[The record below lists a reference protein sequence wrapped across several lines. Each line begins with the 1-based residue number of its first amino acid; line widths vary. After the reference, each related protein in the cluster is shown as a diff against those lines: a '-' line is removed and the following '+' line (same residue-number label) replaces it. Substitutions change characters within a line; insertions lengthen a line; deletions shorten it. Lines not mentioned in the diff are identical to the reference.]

1 MNGFNTLD
9 DYYQFVEGDTSL
21 LYDINLAKKLLAL
34 RDKLSDET
42 LKSNCTYELH
52 FVEFPFHKGKL
63 SPQISFTNGEE
74 YPNLSLFQAGVYY
87 LKARAAG
94 TVNSKFRGKYNHLLW
109 ELLKHNDFGRL
120 AVDSYYALL
129 EHVYT
134 HDITI
139 AADTLTQ
146 QAFNNHFETLYT
158 ISQRLN
164 HRANDVMALFDKY
177 LKSDKLSG
185 FRKASMMT
193 FISTEAKKINAPV
206 LQNFFDYS
214 KEIVESGEHPLLV
227 EKHLDL
233 LILLSHKLK
242 VSATPSYEKLAE
254 HFLAEGNKRQ
264 DFISHD
270 FYLKAISNF
279 QKAGNKAKV
288 EDVSGLVEKAKRTLN
303 FKKVTSE
310 HSSEMLNHLWRDMIA
325 RIDKIL
331 ALNDSEAIYDYLI
344 HGPGFLP
351 TAKSLEENIQS
362 EISKIMRVMTFDINK
377 NIDQKGVGGIN
388 VYLVYIQNFTLK
400 LTWYMF
406 SNGIKAGT
414 FTFDSL
420 IGYLKRRSW
429 YGRDFTFIDGDGERQ
444 GFDWIQLISPS
455 LLSFFKQSE
464 LDMAQGKNS
473 DEGYI
478 LAVDSLSLKF
488 EGLLREFCRTIGAQT
503 IEFKADGTQERIS
516 FDKLLS
522 NEKVEAIIPP
532 DDIAFL
538 KWLFTDEGFNLRN
551 NVAHCFYPARKYS
564 AGIMF
569 LLIMALL
576 RLGNYEFNVKGE
588 STTKDQAS

>member
-52 FVEFPFHKGKL
+52 FVEFPFHKGKF

-74 YPNLSLFQAGVYY
+74 YPNLSLFEAGVDY
-87 LKARAAG
+87 LKARAAR

-139 AADTLTQ
+139 AADALTQ

-158 ISQRLN
+158 ISQGLN
-164 HRANDVMALFDKY
+164 YRADDVMALFDKY
-177 LKSDKLSG
+177 LKSDKLSE
-185 FRKASMMT
+185 FRKVSIMT

-214 KEIVESGEHPLLV
+214 KEIVDSGEHPLLV
-227 EKHLDL
+227 EKYLDL

-242 VSATPSYEKLAE
+242 VSAAPLYENLAE
-254 HFLAEGNKRQ
+254 HFLAEGDKRQ

-288 EDVSGLVEKAKRTLN
+288 EEVSVLLEKAKRTLN
-303 FKKVTSE
+303 FKTITTE
-310 HSSEMLNHLWRDMIA
+310 HSSETLNTIWKNMIA
-325 RIDKIL
+325 RLDEIL
-331 ALNDSEAIYDYLI
+331 QAGDSEVIYEYLI

-351 TAKSLEENIQS
+351 TAKSLSNNIES
-362 EISKIMRVMTFDINK
+362 DFAKLMRVMTFDINK
-377 NIDQKGVGGIN
+377 NVNQNGTAGVN
-388 VYLVYIQNFTLK
+388 TYLLYIQNFTLP
-400 LTWYMF
+400 LLWYVF
-406 SNGIKAGT
+406 SNAAKKGT
-414 FTFDSL
+414 FSFDSL
-420 IGYLKRRSW
+420 VTYLKQHSW
-429 YGRDFTFIDGDGERQ
+429 YRKDFTFVDGDGDKQ
-444 GFDWIQLISPS
+444 GFDWIQMLAPA
-455 LLSFFKQSE
+455 LRSFFQQSE
-464 LDMAQGKNS
+464 IDIVQGKNS
-473 DEGYI
+473 DDGYI

-488 EGLLREFCRTIGAQT
+488 EGLLRELCRAIGAQT

-516 FDKLLS
+516 FDKLLG
-522 NEKVEAIIPP
+522 NEKILGLIHA
-532 DDIAFL
+532 DDVAFL
-538 KWLFTDEGFNLRN
+538 KWLFTDEGLNLRN

-569 LLIMALL
+569 LLIVALL
-576 RLGNYEFNVKGE
+576 RLGNYEFNVTAVE
-588 STTKDQAS
+588 Q

>member
-21 LYDINLAKKLLAL
+21 LYDINLAKKLLVL

-42 LKSNCTYELH
+42 LKSSCTYELH
-52 FVEFPFHKGKL
+52 FVEFPFHKGKF
-63 SPQISFTNGEE
+63 SPQISLTNGEE
-74 YPNLSLFQAGVYY
+74 YPNLSAAGVDY
-87 LKARAAG
+87 LKSRG
-94 TVNSKFRGKYNHLLW
+94 SKTTNPKFKGKYNHLLW
-109 ELLKHNDFGRL
+109 EMLKHNDFGKL
-120 AVDSYYALL
+120 AVDNYYTMLYHAFA
-129 EHVYT
+129 
-134 HDITI
+134 HDNSI
-139 AADTLTQ
+139 ASDTLTQ
-146 QAFNNHFETLYT
+146 QAFKNHFETLYL

-164 HRANDVMALFDKY
+164 YRTRDVADLFDRY
-177 LKSDKLSG
+177 LKSDKIHAFKKVTLM
-185 FRKASMMT
+185 A
-193 FISTEAKKINAPV
+193 FIADEAKKNDPRV

-214 KEIVESGEHPLLV
+214 SQVVETGEHPQLFEKYVDLLV
-227 EKHLDL
+227 
-233 LILLSHKLK
+233 LLSQKLK
-242 VSATPSYEKLAE
+242 LSPVPFYEKLGE
-254 HFLAEGNKRQ
+254 HFLSEGNKRD
-264 DFISHD
+264 DFIAHD
-270 FYLKAISNF
+270 LYLRSVQNF
-279 QKAGNKAKV
+279 QKAGNKPKV
-288 EDVSGLVEKAKRTLN
+288 EEVSVLVEKAKRTLN
-303 FKKVTSE
+303 FKKVTNE
-310 HSSEMLNHLWRDMIA
+310 YSSETLNRIWQDMIS
-325 RIDKIL
+325 RMDKIL
-331 ALNDSEAIYDYLI
+331 ALDDSDAIYDYLI

-351 TAKSLEENIQS
+351 SAKSLDENIQS
-362 EISKIMRVMTFDINK
+362 EISKIMRIMTFDINK
-377 NIDQKGVGGIN
+377 NVDQKGVGGIN
-388 VYLVYIQNFTLK
+388 LYLIYIQNFTLK

-420 IGYLKRRSW
+420 VDYLKRRSW
-429 YGRDFTFIDGDGERQ
+429 YGGDFTFIDGDGERQ

-455 LLSFFKQSE
+455 LFSFFKQSE

-522 NEKVEAIIPP
+522 NEKIEAIIPP

-588 STTKDQAS
+588 SSNKDQA